1 MISIMAPVLTFKGLK
16 PRCICALTLFPS
28 QRYLWILRQ
37 KTVTSFRLVGH
48 KHARAARPRC
58 RNIFTCHKITFSFLF
73 VFSYLILSFLPVQM
87 QRLTRP
93 GSCSTPWW
101 ECGDKTWRIGD
112 KDTDINLPSN
122 IFASHQAVQF
132 LSAEKVMDQIIS
144 YKILLS
150 PLYLQYY
157 VYKYSWFW
165 SLCSLSSG
173 ISDISPSRDLKMQPE
188 RPT

>member
-48 KHARAARPRC
+48 KHARAALPRT

-73 VFSYLILSFLPVQM
+73 VFSYLILSQ
-87 QRLTRP
+87 
-93 GSCSTPWW
+93 STPRW

-132 LSAEKVMDQIIS
+132 LSAEKVMDQTIS
-144 YKILLS
+144 YNVQELAFTTVFTALFLQIFLIL
-150 PLYLQYY
+150 
-157 VYKYSWFW
+157 K
-165 SLCSLSSG
+165 SLF
-173 ISDISPSRDLKMQPE
+173 
-188 RPT
+188 T